1 MKKTFKAIMVF
12 AFVAMASL
20 SYAGEHPQ
28 IPADNSSAA
37 LNRMKELKG
46 KWTST
51 TSMFGKKNQKI
62 YTEYSVVAGGSA
74 VLERFM
80 PGTPQ
85 EMVTMYY
92 DNKGKLNLT
101 HYCLMRN
108 RPILKLAKE
117 TKESMTFELVKV
129 EELKSKKDPHMG
141 EVTLNFK
148 DKNHFSSSCSG
159 KDEKQAPMTME
170 FTRVK

>member
-1 MKKTFKAIMVF
+1 MKKSLKVVLVL
-12 AFVAMASL
+12 AFVAMTSL
-20 SYAGEHPQ
+20 AYAGGQHE

-92 DNKGKLNLT
+92 DNKGKLAMT

-117 TKESMTFELVKV
+117 TKDSLTFELVKV
-129 EELKSKKDPHMG
+129 EELKSKKEPHMG
-141 EVTLNFK
+141 DVTLTFK
-148 DKNHFSSSCSG
+148 DKNHFSTSCSG
-159 KDEKQAPMTME
+159 KKEKQPPMTME
-170 FTRVK
+170 FARVK